1 MINIEQFKTTPMGQ
15 AVTELGTRLQKENM
29 PPVSLNIIGGFALMM
44 REIRNP
50 NDTTDIDYVGPTLP
64 DKFNRISDEIGM
76 KYHLGKGWINND
88 VMLSDISMDDFEFA
102 TGELHFEHAFDI
114 GNISINVLDEKDL
127 LRMKLISVD
136 TSLTSIEMGG
146 DFTRMKDLPD
156 VKTLMDRQQIKPD
169 QIEEKF
175 GEFLIS
181 DATPQIIQTYYTE
194 GTEGV
199 TREID
204 RRQTKYLQQLQKTRQ
219 SRSVTTERSP
229 FLQSLLDD
237 LAKRAKESPDDYDF

>member
-102 TGELHFEHAFDI
+102 TGELH
-114 GNISINVLDEKDL
+114 EKDL

-136 TSLTSIEMGG
+136 TSLTAIEMGG

-181 DATPQIIQTYYTE
+181 DTTPQIIQTYYTE

-204 RRQTKYLQQLQKTRQ
+204 RRQTRYLQQLQKTRQ